1 MYLLHVISLHTC
13 LAGAAPRDFLACLT
27 QTEHARPD
35 VCVGAAHP
43 QLPGAWRVG
52 GVSQHRTSRGGLG
65 KGATRARDFVIFKNM
80 HASACD
86 HHFLKKCARRAARCN
101 FFKKYP
107 CSSLRVARA
116 RASQGGWAHRAERAV
131 LPQIH
136 T

>member
-1 MYLLHVISLHTC
+1 MHTHAEVSAQPHSYVLGQPIPSSLGH
-13 LAGAAPRDFLACLT
+13 G
-27 QTEHARPD
+27 
-35 VCVGAAHP
+35 G
-43 QLPGAWRVG
+43 W
-52 GVSQHRTSRGGLG
+52 GVSPSTGHLWGGLG
-65 KGATRARDFVIFKNM
+65 RGATRARDFVIFKNM

-86 HHFLKKCARRAARCN
+86 HHFFKKCARRAARCN